1 LFTRFCEQVGEFS
14 ATVAG
19 TVDVNMRLSEITAT
33 LRDIRVS
40 PVRSLGQTFLHDQN
54 LARWIVKQ
62 ADLTDEDYVIEIG
75 PGLGA
80 LTEFALAKGTRVLA
94 IEKDARLTKFLR
106 EKFRDRQLEVL
117 HADAL
122 RFDVRALFA
131 QRRVKLLGNL
141 PYYISSQLLMKFVT
155 YPSPISL
162 WLFMLQK
169 EMARRFSAAPSTS
182 DYSALTLLV
191 QLHHRVKYLRTI
203 RASVFLP
210 RPEVDSALV
219 RITPRDP
226 EELPACDQELF
237 AALVRRGFSQRRKQL
252 GKLLRQDVGDW
263 EKTAQ
268 ALGFDRKARAETLS
282 LRQWIALTNHVRPLE
297 PPERRANDAERFPVV
312 DKNDRLLGE
321 ASRADVHG
329 DNLRHRAVHIL
340 IFNDAGEVYLQKRS
354 RWKDRHPLL
363 WDSSAAGH
371 LCAGEGYDD
380 AAQRELQEELGI
392 NVPLEKVL
400 KLPASART
408 GQEFICLYR
417 GLLRGDPKPN
427 RSEIEAGVF
436 CSPAIVDGWIA
447 ARPEDFAPGF
457 VECWGA
463 YRRKKRA

>member
-1 LFTRFCEQVGEFS
+1 
-14 ATVAG
+14 
-19 TVDVNMRLSEITAT
+19 
-33 LRDIRVS
+33 
-40 PVRSLGQTFLHDQN
+40 
-54 LARWIVKQ
+54 
-62 ADLTDEDYVIEIG
+62 
-75 PGLGA
+75 
-80 LTEFALAKGTRVLA
+80 
-94 IEKDARLTKFLR
+94 
-106 EKFRDRQLEVL
+106 
-117 HADAL
+117 
-122 RFDVRALFA
+122 
-131 QRRVKLLGNL
+131 
-141 PYYISSQLLMKFVT
+141 
-155 YPSPISL
+155 
-162 WLFMLQK
+162 
-169 EMARRFSAAPSTS
+169 
-182 DYSALTLLV
+182 
-191 QLHHRVKYLRTI
+191 
-203 RASVFLP
+203 
-210 RPEVDSALV
+210 
-219 RITPRDP
+219 
-226 EELPACDQELF
+226 
-237 AALVRRGFSQRRKQL
+237 
-252 GKLLRQDVGDW
+252 
-263 EKTAQ
+263 
-268 ALGFDRKARAETLS
+268 
-282 LRQWIALTNHVRPLE
+282 LE

-321 ASRADVHG
+321 ASRAEVHG

-417 GLLRGDPKPN
+417 GLLRSDPKPN

-457 VECWGA
+457 VECWEA